1 MMRGLIILR
10 VLAGVGY
17 YAYRTLLGGG
27 TGPVTADDA
36 AGTGDRSAAAG
47 GITERVTRSVS
58 QAATAARQAATT
70 AATNVRAAVP
80 GAGGEGAAA
89 DRARPETEQDG
100 SPREA
105 RAAAMAAMPAVQPPA
120 TIPEP

>member
-1 MMRGLIILR
+1 MIRGLVILGA
-10 VLAGVGY
+10 LAGVGW
-17 YAYRTLLGGG
+17 YAYRKVMAGG
-27 TGPVTADDA
+27 TGTITADGS

-47 GITERVTRSVS
+47 GIAERVTQSVS

-70 AATNVRAAVP
+70 AATKVRAASP
-80 GAGGEGAAA
+80 IGGGAAA
-89 DRARPETEQDG
+89 DQAQPETEQDG

>member
-1 MMRGLIILR
+1 MIRGLVILGL
-10 VLAGVGY
+10 LAGGGY
-17 YAYRTLLGGG
+17 YAYRKVMGGG
-27 TGPVTADDA
+27 TGPVTADGH
-36 AGTGDRSAAAG
+36 AGTGDQSAAAG
-47 GITERVTRSVS
+47 GITERVSQSVS

-70 AATNVRAAVP
+70 AATKVRAVVP
-80 GAGGEGAAA
+80 VGGGDPA
-89 DRARPETEQDG
+89 DHAQPATEQDG